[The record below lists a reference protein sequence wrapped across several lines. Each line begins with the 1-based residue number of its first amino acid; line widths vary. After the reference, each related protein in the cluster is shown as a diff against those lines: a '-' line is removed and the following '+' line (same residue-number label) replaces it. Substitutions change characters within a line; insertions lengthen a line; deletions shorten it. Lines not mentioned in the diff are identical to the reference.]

1 MVQIN
6 YPLRHMTTLSNI
18 KLHYAYFFLREK
30 VKKHVFPCMFNVSF
44 FFYSSLN
51 YFILKSLIRHVLSNN
66 KSLNLCSLLCLG
78 ILHLW

>member
-6 YPLRHMTTLSNI
+6 YPLRHMTTIIEYKITLCI
-18 KLHYAYFFLREK
+18 FFLREK

-51 YFILKSLIRHVLSNN
+51 YFFLKSLI
-66 KSLNLCSLLCLG
+66 KACTE
-78 ILHLW
+78 